1 MTDPVTH
8 LLWGYVLVR
17 TLTPKPQYLF
27 LGMLTG
33 ILLDIGVV
41 LPLLAHHG
49 WLHTPVFVLFVSLT
63 LYGASRDRLMFLV
76 PVVGL
81 GSHLVLDSIG
91 SGVMWLWPVST
102 ASYAILPIESLAGLT
117 AANVFLFMIPLYTI
131 WERWKAIGESPTAV
145 IRWVNGFIPQPVAWG
160 GVSTLGL
167 MTVFVMGERYVA
179 MVVG

>member
-8 LLWGYVLVR
+8 LLWGYVLAR
-17 TLTPKPQYLF
+17 TLTSKPGYLF

-63 LYGASRDRLMFLV
+63 LYGASRDRLLFLV
-76 PVVGL
+76 PMAGL
-81 GSHLVLDSIG
+81 GSHLVLDSVG

-102 ASYAILPIESLAGLT
+102 ASYAILPIESLAGL
-117 AANVFLFMIPLYTI
+117 AAVNVFLLMIPLYSV
-131 WERWKAIGESPTAV
+131 WERWKATDESPTAALTWACSFLP
-145 IRWVNGFIPQPVAWG
+145 RPVAWG

-167 MTVFVMGERYVA
+167 MMVFVMGERYVA